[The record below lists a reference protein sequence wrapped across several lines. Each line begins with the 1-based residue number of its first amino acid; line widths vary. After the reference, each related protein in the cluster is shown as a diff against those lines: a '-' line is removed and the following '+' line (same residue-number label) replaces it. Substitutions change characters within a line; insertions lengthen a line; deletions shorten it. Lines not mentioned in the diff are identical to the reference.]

1 MVRAARIR
9 TPNRQIRS
17 LVLCVDLVGS
27 RPIWPAQVG
36 GVVVQTAPD
45 GSRRI
50 VWMIKQMIKEPSN
63 RRSDAVTVA
72 SRRRLDRS
80 WCGVPLT

>member
-1 MVRAARIR
+1 
-9 TPNRQIRS
+9 
-17 LVLCVDLVGS
+17 VLCVDLVGS

-36 GVVVQTAPD
+36 GVVGPD